1 LESSLSDGD
10 STPYQDALLKGTTPP
25 RSADSPERAVATTDE
40 NGTEKLNFAPGA
52 FRNQYWS
59 GRDLETDLEG
69 KTAVC

>member
-40 NGTEKLNFAPGA
+40 NGTEKLNLRLELFVMNIGA
-52 FRNQYWS
+52 V
-59 GRDLETDLEG
+59 GLETDLEG